1 MSCWACLGLAALI
14 RLGDLVRLLLGD
26 LAGRFEEDL
35 EVDVLPSA
43 TFVVDQSAESSED
56 DDGDQL
62 PMSSFS
68 WRLMGSLDR

>member
-1 MSCWACLGLAALI
+1 M
-14 RLGDLVRLLLGD
+14 RLLLGD
-26 LAGRFEEDL
+26 LTGRFEEKL

-56 DDGDQL
+56 DDEDQS
-62 PMSSFS
+62 PMSRFS